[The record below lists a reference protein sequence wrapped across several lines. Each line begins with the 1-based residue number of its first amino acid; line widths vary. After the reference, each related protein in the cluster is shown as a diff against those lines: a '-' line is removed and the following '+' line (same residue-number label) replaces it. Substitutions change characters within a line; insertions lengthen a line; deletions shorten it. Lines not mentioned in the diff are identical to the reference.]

1 MCIRDRDLIESVAL
15 SSKIVRTLGSIPPAG
30 FSYELFLDQNGE
42 KISKSKGNGL
52 SVEEWLTYGSP
63 ESLSLF
69 MYTQPRRAKR
79 LFFDVIP
86 KTVDEYFTYLGKIA
100 ECDDASL
107 LENPA

>member
-1 MCIRDRDLIESVAL
+1 
-15 SSKIVRTLGSIPPAG
+15 
-30 FSYELFLDQNGE
+30 
-42 KISKSKGNGL
+42 
-52 SVEEWLTYGSP
+52 
-63 ESLSLF
+63 

-107 LENPA
+107 LENPAWHIHKGTPMAINCVSFNLLLNLAGV

>member
-1 MCIRDRDLIESVAL
+1 MDFPL
-15 SSKIVRTLGSIPPAG
+15 K
-30 FSYELFLDQNGE
+30 
-42 KISKSKGNGL
+42 NGL
-52 SVEEWLTYGSP
+52 TIGVP

-100 ECDDASL
+100 ECDDASHLRTQRGIFTRAL
-107 LENPA
+107 LWQ

>member
-1 MCIRDRDLIESVAL
+1 
-15 SSKIVRTLGSIPPAG
+15 
-30 FSYELFLDQNGE
+30 
-42 KISKSKGNGL
+42 
-52 SVEEWLTYGSP
+52 
-63 ESLSLF
+63 

-107 LENPA
+107 LENPAWHIHKGTPMAIKLPVSFNLLLNLAGVCVAEDNEVMWSYVEKYSPGVTPRHIPILIS